1 MDATWIWVA
10 FNVFVLGMLA
20 LDLGVFHRHAHAVS
34 VKEAT
39 WWSVVWIG
47 LAFVFNAGIYF
58 YWEQVWPES
67 TYTNSEAALA
77 FLTGYLIEKSLSGD
91 NVFVFVLIF
100 SSFAVPPAYQHRVL
114 FWGVLGALILRG
126 IMIAAGAAFIV
137 SVKSSDGLLIAL
149 FWAFLYCVVIGSING
164 LAIGL
169 FGMNPLIMTLG
180 MNAVLIG
187 VFAVGVT
194 TFLKGS
200 TTVPDILITA
210 STAIFLFDPFSW
222 PVIIWAVIGG
232 LFLFML
238 TRTGLGR
245 LIYAIGD
252 NAQAARLAGV
262 KVWQVQWAT
271 YVICALLGGAGGIML
286 GGQSGAVAISLAN
299 SFLLPSVAAVV
310 IGGTSIMGGMG
321 SYTGTIMGTLILTV
335 LSYLL
340 ATINSSE
347 AVKQMIY
354 GAIVLVLAWTYSKIS
369 QNS

>member
-1 MDATWIWVA
+1 MMNSIRNHATAKVSKSIWALFGILIALFLVTSLIDPYFFSIPSIGTTLLLA
-10 FNVFVLGMLA
+10 APLGLLA
-20 LDLGVFHRHAHAVS
+20 
-34 VKEAT
+34 
-39 WWSVVWIG
+39 
-47 LAFVFNAGIYF
+47 AGQTICM
-58 YWEQVWPES
+58 
-67 TYTNSEAALA
+67 
-77 FLTGYLIEKSLSGD
+77 LTGGIDLSL
-91 NVFVFVLIF
+91 
-100 SSFAVPPAYQHRVL
+100 A
-114 FWGVLGALILRG
+114 
-126 IMIAAGAAFIV
+126 MIAAGAAFIV

-149 FWAFLYCVVIGSING
+149 FWAFLYCFVIGSING

-200 TTVPDILITA
+200 STVPDILVTA
-210 STAIFLFDPFSW
+210 STAIFLFDPISW

-271 YVICALLGGAGGIML
+271 YVICAILGGLGGIML

-310 IGGTSIMGGMG
+310 IGGTSIMGGIG

-354 GAIVLVLAWTYSKIS
+354 GAIVLALAWTYSKIS

>member
-1 MDATWIWVA
+1 MNKIKNSVTKVS
-10 FNVFVLGMLA
+10 VSMLA
-20 LDLGVFHRHAHAVS
+20 LFGILVGLFVITSLIDSYFFSIPSVGITFQLAAPLGL
-34 VKEAT
+34 
-39 WWSVVWIG
+39 
-47 LAFVFNAGIYF
+47 LAAGQTICM
-58 YWEQVWPES
+58 
-67 TYTNSEAALA
+67 
-77 FLTGYLIEKSLSGD
+77 LTGGIDLS
-91 NVFVFVLIF
+91 I
-100 SSFAVPPAYQHRVL
+100 A
-114 FWGVLGALILRG
+114 
-126 IMIAAGAAFIV
+126 MIATGAAFIV
-137 SVKSSDGLLIAL
+137 GVKSPSGVVPAL
-149 FWAFLYCVVIGSING
+149 AWAALYCIVVGSING
-164 LAIGL
+164 LAVGL

-187 VFAVGVT
+187 VFTVGVT

-200 TTVPDILITA
+200 SSMPEILVTA
-210 STAIFLFDPFSW
+210 STGIVFFDPISW
-222 PVIIWAVIGG
+222 PLIIWVVIGG
-232 LFLFML
+232 LLLFML

-252 NAQAARLAGV
+252 NAKAARLAGV

-271 YVICALLGGAGGIML
+271 YVICALLGGVGGILL

-321 SYTGTIMGTLILTV
+321 NYTGTVMGTLILTV

-354 GAIVLVLAWTYSKIS
+354 GGIVLALAWVYSSIS
-369 QNS
+369 ERSK

>member
-1 MDATWIWVA
+1 MSAIKNYATKKVSKSIW
-10 FNVFVLGMLA
+10 A
-20 LDLGVFHRHAHAVS
+20 LFGIL
-34 VKEAT
+34 
-39 WWSVVWIG
+39 IG
-47 LAFVFNAGIYF
+47 LFLITSLIDPYFFSIPAIGTTLLLAAPLGLLAAGQTICM
-58 YWEQVWPES
+58 
-67 TYTNSEAALA
+67 
-77 FLTGYLIEKSLSGD
+77 LTGGIDLSL
-91 NVFVFVLIF
+91 
-100 SSFAVPPAYQHRVL
+100 A
-114 FWGVLGALILRG
+114 
-126 IMIAAGAAFIV
+126 MIAAGAAFIV

-149 FWAFLYCVVIGSING
+149 LWAFLYCVVIGSING

-200 TTVPDILITA
+200 TTVPDILVTA

-245 LIYAIGD
+245 LVYAIGD

-271 YVICALLGGAGGIML
+271 YVICALLGGVGGIML

-310 IGGTSIMGGMG
+310 IGGTSIMGGIG
-321 SYTGTIMGTLILTV
+321 NYTGTIMGTLILTV

-354 GAIVLVLAWTYSKIS
+354 GAIVLVLAWTYAKIS

>member
-1 MDATWIWVA
+1 MSTVKSFAAGKVSKSIWVLFA
-10 FNVFVLGMLA
+10 ILISLFLLTSLIDPYFFSIPSVGTTLQLAAPLGLLA
-20 LDLGVFHRHAHAVS
+20 
-34 VKEAT
+34 
-39 WWSVVWIG
+39 
-47 LAFVFNAGIYF
+47 AGQTICM
-58 YWEQVWPES
+58 
-67 TYTNSEAALA
+67 
-77 FLTGYLIEKSLSGD
+77 LTGGIDLS
-91 NVFVFVLIF
+91 I
-100 SSFAVPPAYQHRVL
+100 A
-114 FWGVLGALILRG
+114 
-126 IMIAAGAAFIV
+126 MIATGAAFIV
-137 SVKSSDGLLIAL
+137 SVKSADGLVEGLI
-149 FWAFLYCVVIGSING
+149 WAVLYCVLIGSING
-164 LAIGL
+164 LAVGL

-194 TFLKGS
+194 TFLQGS
-200 TTVPDILITA
+200 STMPDILISA
-210 STAIFLFDPFSW
+210 SSDIFLFDPITW
-222 PVIIWAVIGG
+222 PLVIWIVIGG
-232 LFLFML
+232 LFLFLL

-245 LIYAIGD
+245 LVYAIGD

-271 YVICALLGGAGGIML
+271 YVICALLGGVAGILL

-340 ATINSSE
+340 ATVNSSE

-354 GAIVLVLAWTYSKIS
+354 GAIVLVLAWTYARIS
-369 QNS
+369 RNS

>member
-1 MDATWIWVA
+1 MNKIKNSVTKVS
-10 FNVFVLGMLA
+10 VSMLA
-20 LDLGVFHRHAHAVS
+20 LFGILVGLFVITSLIDSYFFSIPSVGITFQLAAPLGL
-34 VKEAT
+34 
-39 WWSVVWIG
+39 
-47 LAFVFNAGIYF
+47 LAAGQTICM
-58 YWEQVWPES
+58 
-67 TYTNSEAALA
+67 
-77 FLTGYLIEKSLSGD
+77 LTGGIDLS
-91 NVFVFVLIF
+91 I
-100 SSFAVPPAYQHRVL
+100 A
-114 FWGVLGALILRG
+114 
-126 IMIAAGAAFIV
+126 MIATGAAFIV
-137 SVKSSDGLLIAL
+137 GVKSPSGVIPAL
-149 FWAFLYCVVIGSING
+149 AWAALYCIVVGSING
-164 LAIGL
+164 LAVGL

-187 VFAVGVT
+187 VFTVGVT

-200 TTVPDILITA
+200 SSMPEILVTA
-210 STAIFLFDPFSW
+210 STGIVFFDPISW
-222 PVIIWAVIGG
+222 PLIIWVVIGG
-232 LFLFML
+232 LLLFML

-252 NAQAARLAGV
+252 NAKAARLAGV

-271 YVICALLGGAGGIML
+271 YVICALLGGVGGILL

-321 SYTGTIMGTLILTV
+321 NYTGTVMGTLILTV

-354 GAIVLVLAWTYSKIS
+354 GGIVLALAWVYSSIS
-369 QNS
+369 ERSK

>member
-1 MDATWIWVA
+1 MMNSIRNYATAKVSKSIWTLFGILIALFLVTSLIDPYFFSIPSIGTTLLLA
-10 FNVFVLGMLA
+10 APLGLLA
-20 LDLGVFHRHAHAVS
+20 
-34 VKEAT
+34 
-39 WWSVVWIG
+39 
-47 LAFVFNAGIYF
+47 AGQTICM
-58 YWEQVWPES
+58 
-67 TYTNSEAALA
+67 
-77 FLTGYLIEKSLSGD
+77 LTGGIDLSL
-91 NVFVFVLIF
+91 
-100 SSFAVPPAYQHRVL
+100 A
-114 FWGVLGALILRG
+114 
-126 IMIAAGAAFIV
+126 MIAAGAAFIV

-149 FWAFLYCVVIGSING
+149 FWAFLYCFVIGSING

-200 TTVPDILITA
+200 STVPDILVTA
-210 STAIFLFDPFSW
+210 STAIFLFDPISW

-271 YVICALLGGAGGIML
+271 YVICAILGGMGGIML

-310 IGGTSIMGGMG
+310 IGGTSIMGGIG

-354 GAIVLVLAWTYSKIS
+354 GAIVLALAWTYAKIS
-369 QNS
+369 ENS